1 MILLI
6 YGKEVSVM
14 QDKQPMS
21 EIIKETIDKVKNVA
35 DTKTVIGE
43 PITLID
49 GVTIIPVSKVSV
61 GAGIGGGEYGT
72 KKNKKNT
79 DAETTTTDNFGGGG
93 GTGITVTP
101 VAFLVITADG
111 ETKLLNIGENSGYA
125 SAAIMG
131 AVNGIDAALDKAPD
145 IIEKIKF
152 LFKGKKS
159 KESSSENSACDSQ
172 VTTVDYSE
180 N

>member
-1 MILLI
+1 
-6 YGKEVSVM
+6 M

-21 EIIKETIDKVKNVA
+21 EVIKETIDKVKSIA

-43 PITLID
+43 PMTLID

-72 KKNKKNT
+72 KQNKKKA
-79 DAETTTTDNFGGGG
+79 DSQVTTTDNFGGGG

-111 ETKLLNIGENSGYA
+111 EAKILNIGENTGYLGTT
-125 SAAIMG
+125 IMG
-131 AVNGIDAALDKAPD
+131 AVNGIDAALEKAPD
-145 IIEKIKF
+145 IIEKVKV
-152 LFKGKKS
+152 LFKSKK
-159 KESSSENSACDSQ
+159 KEDKLSDGEASGEA
-172 VTTVDYSE
+172 VITE
-180 N
+180 E